1 MKNRIMRFSIYS
13 KVLILVLLFAA
24 LINIGVYLFFKFSS
38 DFKPPKAV
46 HRYAEKY
53 YQYLSKDIGFPP
65 DTTRARG
72 AAEEMNYQIRF
83 QSANFN
89 WATSDSV
96 ITLAELNE
104 SEDFREKY
112 PFMESFRIYFNEK
125 VYFII
130 KSEKGVYIFAPIKYQ
145 EYFNT
150 GRSILILLSLTAA
163 IFIPLFILLRLLL
176 HPIKKLRDSV
186 EKIGEGNFDAKTYF
200 RRKDELGDLS
210 NSINTMADKIKD
222 SITAKEQLLIGVSHE
237 LRTPLTRINMELE
250 LDSPKEKIKEDLN
263 EIEEMI
269 TYILE
274 NYRISSGEIKL
285 NKLHIDLHE
294 FLKTCISEYGNL
306 NVIIEKCDIMVLSE
320 EAYLKV
326 IFRNLLDN
334 ANKYTD
340 GKGII
345 NIWAEEQKD
354 KVTIYFKDNG
364 TGIEEKELKL
374 IFEPFYR
381 VDTSRS
387 RKTGGF
393 GLGLAI
399 VKKIVEAHGGSIEVK
414 SETGKGTTV
423 IFSLPK

>member
-1 MKNRIMRFSIYS
+1 
-13 KVLILVLLFAA
+13 
-24 LINIGVYLFFKFSS
+24 
-38 DFKPPKAV
+38 
-46 HRYAEKY
+46 
-53 YQYLSKDIGFPP
+53 
-65 DTTRARG
+65 
-72 AAEEMNYQIRF
+72 
-83 QSANFN
+83 
-89 WATSDSV
+89 
-96 ITLAELNE
+96 
-104 SEDFREKY
+104 
-112 PFMESFRIYFNEK
+112 
-125 VYFII
+125 
-130 KSEKGVYIFAPIKYQ
+130 
-145 EYFNT
+145 
-150 GRSILILLSLTAA
+150 
-163 IFIPLFILLRLLL
+163 
-176 HPIKKLRDSV
+176 
-186 EKIGEGNFDAKTYF
+186 
-200 RRKDELGDLS
+200 
-210 NSINTMADKIKD
+210 
-222 SITAKEQLLIGVSHE
+222 
-237 LRTPLTRINMELE
+237 MELE
-250 LDSPKEKIKEDLN
+250 LDSPKEKIKEDLK